1 MSDRDAESTGY
12 TTDDQAGMENLSVMN
27 DAGLTDAEG
36 ALSDVNSLLNDGIPV
51 GDFDLPDDTSLSS
64 RASSR
69 FFDSEPMLS
78 LESFGSN
85 AVADFISSK
94 LSGDHRAGVLYD
106 SEYDNYGPSSLASDD
121 LYDDDS
127 AANGSFQQ
135 MLAGGGG
142 SEDKIRRVSQHITR
156 SFGQSQ
162 RRPSTTTEDS
172 DEP

>member
-1 MSDRDAESTGY
+1 
-12 TTDDQAGMENLSVMN
+12 
-27 DAGLTDAEG
+27 
-36 ALSDVNSLLNDGIPV
+36 
-51 GDFDLPDDTSLSS
+51 
-64 RASSR
+64 
-69 FFDSEPMLS
+69 
-78 LESFGSN
+78 
-85 AVADFISSK
+85 
-94 LSGDHRAGVLYD
+94 
-106 SEYDNYGPSSLASDD
+106 LASDD